1 MSKIESH
8 TFDREMFQLDLAST
22 SSFLAKITE
31 DTRIRSSNLGILQA
45 DARKVASL
53 SFALESG
60 TEAVCRYL
68 HLGAEAAAA
77 LFALASVESG
87 TLDLPLGGRVVRL
100 TATGP
105 NSYTDPSSWCEGFFL
120 AAICRDVRSLDLLCQ
135 TPSTVFRASS
145 TKTDEY
151 YYVYAAALQAFW
163 KAEPETPNLLLHALR
178 LAKPG
183 NAKIASADY
192 LLFVIMSQMEL
203 LYQVLI
209 RDEAAFNASLI
220 KSLEYH
226 KRYWTSSEDLSDESI
241 GFLPIGLIAIA
252 SFAHEQGMQIAEIDS
267 GYFPMSIVKGAC
279 AV

>member
-1 MSKIESH
+1 MSKTERHS
-8 TFDREMFQLDLAST
+8 FNKKMFLLDLELT
-22 SSFLAKITE
+22 SSFVEEIVDDPKI
-31 DTRIRSSNLGILQA
+31 SSSDLGILQA
-45 DARKVASL
+45 KTRKVASL
-53 SFALESG
+53 SFALGSG

-68 HLGAEAAAA
+68 HLGTEAAAA

-105 NSYTDPSSWCEGFFL
+105 NSYTHPSRWCEGFFQ

-135 TPSTVFRASS
+135 TPPAVFRASS

-151 YYVYAAALQAFW
+151 HYVYVAALQAFW
-163 KAEPETPNLLLHALR
+163 KAEAETPNLLLQALR

-252 SFAHEQGMQIAEIDS
+252 SFAHEQGMEIAEIDS